1 MIRQLNRDVY
11 HPFPI
16 KFQKFRKQDRV
27 ELVDGTRNPQC
38 LTKREREKENFP
50 RLVVKISCTRKNR
63 KEKEEDDKEL
73 SCAKSFRETETQLR
87 AKEREREREFNYE

>member
-38 LTKREREKENFP
+38 LTKREREREF
-50 RLVVKISCTRKNR
+50 SSTRKN
-63 KEKEEDDKEL
+63 
-73 SCAKSFRETETQLR
+73 FMY
-87 AKEREREREFNYE
+87 AKESKGEGGGRQRT